1 MRAHEHVASSLAFFL
16 TFAVGILGA
25 SGATATEMRFGDV
38 KLQVDTIVSVGATIR
53 TGGQDCAKI
62 SLGNGGCIDSR
73 GTSYG
78 VNDDDG
84 NVNSERYDPVSI
96 VARAVSDIG
105 VTYENYGGFL
115 RVKAFYDYWT
125 AEHQGDVSTRFGNR
139 PMNDAYRG
147 SRPRD
152 VAGYEIEILDAFV
165 YGNFDAAGRPLSVR
179 VGRQVINWGE
189 SVFIPGGINSYLPVD
204 IQALRTPGSEIK
216 EALLPEGSAFLSL
229 GLPNEFS
236 VEGFYTFAYERT
248 KLDACGTFFSTT
260 DAACEGGA
268 YVLSGVTA
276 PGTDDPDLAPI
287 FIPRIADDEAS
298 DQGQYGLAMR
308 YYADWMNQG
317 TELGLYFVNYHSK
330 LPIGTFTAAD
340 MSTITITGSI
350 PVDIAAAANTKEYQ
364 SVYPEDI
371 QALGFSFNTALANLL
386 GGTALQGEL
395 AYTFNMPF
403 QLSDVEI
410 NANDVENYF
419 KNYNPALG
427 AYLSGVY
434 GVSLDSIYSG
444 SDVSEGDVIT
454 GHSEYD
460 VLTGQLGT
468 TSTLTSS
475 TAAAQAIG
483 SDLIILVGNAGF
495 QWLQDYSASTGYL
508 ATARSGVAHPNPI
521 TNLIL
526 GNACGCGAVQY
537 ADSFSWGYRLV
548 ALADYNNVFDSAWKL
563 QPFVQ
568 FGHDVKGYSAGPI
581 GPGFVEGTK
590 AVTVGTNASYQSWSA
605 SLSWTNRFGNEYY
618 NSSYDKDFASFTV
631 SYAF

>member
-1 MRAHEHVASSLAFFL
+1 
-16 TFAVGILGA
+16 T
-25 SGATATEMRFGDV
+25 
-38 KLQVDTIVSVGATIR
+38 
-53 TGGQDCAKI
+53 
-62 SLGNGGCIDSR
+62 
-73 GTSYG
+73 
-78 VNDDDG
+78 NDDDG
-84 NVNSERYDPVSI
+84 NVNTERYDPVSV
-96 VARAVSDIG
+96 VAKAVSDIG
-105 VTYENYGGFL
+105 VTYENYGGFM
-115 RVKAFYDYWT
+115 RVKAFYDYWN

-152 VAGYEIEILDAFV
+152 EAGSDIEILDAFV
-165 YGNFDAAGRPLSVR
+165 YGNFDANGSPLSVR
-179 VGRQVINWGE
+179 VGRQVVNWGE

-204 IQALRTPGSEIK
+204 LQALRTPGSEIK
-216 EALLPEGSAFLSL
+216 EALLPEGSAFFSL
-229 GLPNEFS
+229 GLPYEFS

-260 DAACEGGA
+260 DSACEGGA

-276 PGTDDPDLAPI
+276 AGTDDPDAAPI
-287 FIPRIADDEAS
+287 YIPRIADDEAG

-308 YYADWMNQG
+308 YYADWVNQG
-317 TELGLYFVNYHSK
+317 TEFGVYFVNYHSK

-340 MSTITITGSI
+340 LSTITITGSI
-350 PVDIAAAANTKEYQ
+350 PVDLANASNTKEYQ
-364 SVYPEDI
+364 SVYVEDI
-371 QALGFSFNTALANLL
+371 QELGFSFNTSLANLL

-395 AYTFNMPF
+395 LYTFEMPF

-410 NANDVENYF
+410 NAHDVENYF

-427 AYLSGVY
+427 AALSGIY

-444 SDVSEGDVIT
+444 SDVSEGDAIL
-454 GHSEYD
+454 GYSKYD
-460 VLTGQLGT
+460 TVTGQFGT
-468 TSTLTSS
+468 TSTLASS
-475 TAAAQAIG
+475 NPFTGAIG
-483 SDLIILVGNAGF
+483 SDLVILIGNAGF
-495 QWLQDYSASTGYL
+495 QWIRDYNSATGYL
-508 ATARSGVAHPNPI
+508 ATARSGEAHPNAI
-521 TNLIL
+521 ANLIL
-526 GNACGCGAVQY
+526 GDSCGCGTVQY
-537 ADSFSWGYRLV
+537 ADSFSWGYRLA

-590 AVTVGTNASYQSWSA
+590 AVTVGTNASWQSWSA
-605 SLSWTNRFGNEYY
+605 SVSWTNRFGNEYY

>member
-1 MRAHEHVASSLAFFL
+1 MRTHERVALSLAFSSAFFL
-16 TFAVGILGA
+16 AIA
-25 SGATATEMRFGDV
+25 SGAAASEIQLGDV
-38 KLQVDTIVSVGATIR
+38 NVQVDTIVSVGATIR

-62 SLGNGGCIDSR
+62 SSGNGGCAGGP
-73 GTSYG
+73 GTTYG
-78 VNDDDG
+78 TNDDDG
-84 NVNSERYDPVSI
+84 NVNTERYDPVSI
-96 VARAVSDIG
+96 TAKAVSDIG

-115 RVKAFYDYWT
+115 RVKAFYDYWN

-147 SRPRD
+147 SGPRD
-152 VAGYEIEILDAFV
+152 EASYDIDILDAFV
-165 YGNFDAAGRPLSVR
+165 YGDFDVEGRPLSVR

-189 SVFIPGGINSYLPVD
+189 SVFITGGINSYLPVD
-204 IQALRTPGSEIK
+204 VQALRTPGSEIK
-216 EALLPEGSAFLSL
+216 EALLPEGSVFASI
-229 GLPNEFS
+229 GLPNEVS
-236 VEGFYTFAYERT
+236 IEGFYTFAYERT

-260 DAACEGGA
+260 DLACEGGA

-276 PGTDDPDLAPI
+276 AGTDDPDLAPI
-287 FIPRIADDEAS
+287 YIQRIADDEAD
-298 DQGQYGLAMR
+298 DQGQYGLAAR
-308 YYADWMNQG
+308 YYADWVNQG
-317 TELGLYFVNYHSK
+317 TEFGLYFVNYHSK

-340 MSTITITGSI
+340 LSTITITGDI
-350 PVDIAAAANTKEYQ
+350 PTDLTNASNTKEYQ

-371 QALGFSFNTALANLL
+371 QELGFSFNTSLANLL

-395 AYTFNMPF
+395 LYTVDMPF
-403 QLSDVEI
+403 QLPDVEI

-427 AYLSGVY
+427 AYLSALY
-434 GVSLDSIYSG
+434 GVSLDDIYSG
-444 SDVSEGDVIT
+444 SDVSEGDVIS
-454 GHSEYD
+454 GYSKYD
-460 VLTGQLGT
+460 VVTGQFGT
-468 TSTLTSS
+468 TSTL
-475 TAAAQAIG
+475 AASNPFVGAIG
-483 SDLIILVGNAGF
+483 SDLLILVGNAGF
-495 QWLQDYSASTGYL
+495 QWIQDYSASTGYL
-508 ATARSGVAHPNPI
+508 STARSGEAHPNAI

-526 GNACGCGAVQY
+526 GDSCGCGTVQY

-605 SLSWTNRFGNEYY
+605 SISWTNRFGNEYY
-618 NSSYDKDFASFTV
+618 NSGSDKDFASFTV

>member
-1 MRAHEHVASSLAFFL
+1 MRAHEHVALSLAFFSAVFL
-16 TFAVGILGA
+16 TFA
-25 SGATATEMRFGDV
+25 SGAAASEMQLGDV
-38 KLQVDTIVSVGATIR
+38 KVQVDTIVSVGTTIR

-62 SLGNGGCIDSR
+62 SSGNGGCADSG
-73 GTSYG
+73 GTTYG

-96 VARAVSDIG
+96 VAKAVSDIG
-105 VTYENYGGFL
+105 VTYENYGGFM
-115 RVKAFYDYWT
+115 RVKAFYDYWN
-125 AEHQGDVSTRFGNR
+125 AGHQGDVSTRFGNR
-139 PMNDAYRG
+139 PMDDAYRG
-147 SRPRD
+147 SNPTD
-152 VAGYEIEILDAFV
+152 EAGSDIEILDAFV
-165 YGNFDAAGRPLSVR
+165 YGNFDANGSPLSVR
-179 VGRQVINWGE
+179 VGRQVVNWGE

-204 IQALRTPGSEIK
+204 LQALRTPGSEIK
-216 EALLPEGSAFLSL
+216 EALLPEGSAFFSL
-229 GLPNEFS
+229 GLPHEFS

-260 DAACEGGA
+260 DSACEGGA

-276 PGTDDPDLAPI
+276 AGTDDPDAAPI
-287 FIPRIADDEAS
+287 YIQRIEDDEPS
-298 DQGQYGLAMR
+298 DQGQFGLAMR

-340 MSTITITGSI
+340 LSTITITGSI
-350 PVDIAAAANTKEYQ
+350 PVDLANASNTKEYQ
-364 SVYPEDI
+364 SVYVEDI
-371 QALGFSFNTALANLL
+371 QELGFSFNTSLANLL

-395 AYTFNMPF
+395 LYTFEMPF

-410 NANDVENYF
+410 NAHDVENYF

-427 AYLSGVY
+427 AALSGLY

-444 SDVSEGDVIT
+444 SDVSEGEAIQ
-454 GHSEYD
+454 GYSKYD
-460 VLTGQLGT
+460 VVTGQVGT
-468 TSTLTSS
+468 TSTLASS
-475 TAAAQAIG
+475 SPFAGAIG
-483 SDLIILVGNAGF
+483 SDLVILVGNAGF
-495 QWLQDYSASTGYL
+495 QWIRDYNSATGYL
-508 ATARSGVAHPNPI
+508 ATARSGEAHPNAI
-521 TNLIL
+521 TNLVL
-526 GNACGCGAVQY
+526 GDSCGCGTVQY

-590 AVTVGTNASYQSWSA
+590 AVTVGTNASYQSWTA
-605 SLSWTNRFGNEYY
+605 SVSWTNRFGNEYY

>member
-1 MRAHEHVASSLAFFL
+1 MRAHEHVALSLAFFSAVFL
-16 TFAVGILGA
+16 TSA
-25 SGATATEMRFGDV
+25 SGAAASEMQLGDV
-38 KLQVDTIVSVGATIR
+38 KVQVDTIVSVGTTIR

-62 SLGNGGCIDSR
+62 STANGGCADSG
-73 GTSYG
+73 GTTYG

-96 VARAVSDIG
+96 VAKAVSDIG
-105 VTYENYGGFL
+105 VTYENYGGFM
-115 RVKAFYDYWT
+115 RVKAFYDYWN
-125 AEHQGDVSTRFGNR
+125 AEHQGNVSTRFGNR
-139 PMNDAYRG
+139 PMDDAYRG
-147 SRPRD
+147 SNPTD
-152 VAGYEIEILDAFV
+152 EAGSDIEILDAFV
-165 YGNFDAAGRPLSVR
+165 YGNFDANGSPLSVR
-179 VGRQVINWGE
+179 VGRQVVNWGE

-216 EALLPEGSAFLSL
+216 EALLPEGSAFFSL
-229 GLPNEFS
+229 GLPHEFS

-268 YVLSGVTA
+268 YVLSGATA
-276 PGTDDPDLAPI
+276 AGTDDPDAAPI
-287 FIPRIADDEAS
+287 YIQRIEDDEPN
-298 DQGQYGLAMR
+298 DQGQFGLAMR

-340 MSTITITGSI
+340 LSTITITGSI
-350 PVDIAAAANTKEYQ
+350 PVDLANASNTKEYQ
-364 SVYPEDI
+364 SVYVEDI
-371 QALGFSFNTALANLL
+371 QELGFSFNTSLANLL

-395 AYTFNMPF
+395 LYTFEMPF

-410 NANDVENYF
+410 NAHDVENYF

-427 AYLSGVY
+427 AALSGIY

-444 SDVSEGDVIT
+444 SDVSEGEAIQ
-454 GHSEYD
+454 GYSKYD
-460 VLTGQLGT
+460 VVTGQVGT
-468 TSTLTSS
+468 TSTLASS
-475 TAAAQAIG
+475 SPFAGAIG
-483 SDLIILVGNAGF
+483 SDLVILVGNAGF
-495 QWLQDYSASTGYL
+495 QWIRDYNSATGYL
-508 ATARSGVAHPNPI
+508 ATARSGEAHPNAI

-526 GNACGCGAVQY
+526 GDSCGCGTVQY

-590 AVTVGTNASYQSWSA
+590 AVTVGTNASYQSWTA
-605 SLSWTNRFGNEYY
+605 SVSWTNRFGNEYY

>member
-1 MRAHEHVASSLAFFL
+1 MRTHEHVALSLAVFL
-16 TFAVGILGA
+16 TFA
-25 SGATATEMRFGDV
+25 SGAAASEMQLGDV
-38 KLQVDTIVSVGATIR
+38 KVQVDTIVSVGATVR

-62 SLGNGGCIDSR
+62 STGNGGCASSN
-73 GTSYG
+73 GVTYG

-84 NVNSERYDPVSI
+84 NVNTERYDPISI
-96 VARAVSDIG
+96 VAKAVSDIG
-105 VTYENYGGFL
+105 VTYENYGGFM
-115 RVKAFYDYWT
+115 RVKAFYDYWN

-152 VAGYEIEILDAFV
+152 EAGSDIEILDAFV
-165 YGNFDAAGRPLSVR
+165 YGSFDVADRPLSMR

-189 SVFIPGGINSYLPVD
+189 SVFISGGINSYLPVD
-204 IQALRTPGSEIK
+204 VQALRTPGSEIK
-216 EALLPEGSAFLSL
+216 EALLPEGSVFLSL
-229 GLPNEFS
+229 GLPNEVS

-260 DAACEGGA
+260 DSACEGGA
-268 YVLSGVTA
+268 YVLSGVTVA
-276 PGTDDPDLAPI
+276 GTDDPDVAPI
-287 FIPRIADDEAS
+287 YIPRIADDEPD
-298 DQGQYGLAMR
+298 DQGQFGLAMR

-340 MSTITITGSI
+340 LSTITITGSI
-350 PVDIAAAANTKEYQ
+350 PVDLAAASNTKEYQ

-371 QALGFSFNTALANLL
+371 QEIGFSFNTSLANFL

-395 AYTFNMPF
+395 LYTADMPF

-410 NANDVENYF
+410 NAHDVENYL

-427 AYLSGVY
+427 AVFSGLY
-434 GVSLDSIYSG
+434 GVSLDDIYSG
-444 SDVSEGDVIT
+444 SDVSEGDVIS
-454 GHSEYD
+454 GYSEYD
-460 VLTGQLGT
+460 VVTGQVGT
-468 TSTLTSS
+468 TSTLASS
-475 TAAAQAIG
+475 SPVAEAIG
-483 SDLIILVGNAGF
+483 SDLIVLVGNAGF
-495 QWLQDYSASTGYL
+495 QWLQGYSASTGYL
-508 ATARSGVAHPNPI
+508 ATARSGEAHPNPI
-521 TNLIL
+521 ANLIL
-526 GNACGCGAVQY
+526 GDACGCAPVQY

-548 ALADYNNVFDSAWKL
+548 ALADYNNVFDSAWKV

-605 SLSWTNRFGNEYY
+605 SVSWTNRFGNEYY
-618 NSSYDKDFASFTV
+618 NSSYDKDFASVTV